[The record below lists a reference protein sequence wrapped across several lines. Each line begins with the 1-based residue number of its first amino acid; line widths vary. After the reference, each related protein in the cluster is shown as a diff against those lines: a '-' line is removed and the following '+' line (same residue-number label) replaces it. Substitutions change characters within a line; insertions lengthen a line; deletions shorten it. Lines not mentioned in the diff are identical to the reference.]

1 MHQREVNLRL
11 DTQFLTVDLFGI
23 PWMTVNIPNLILIT
37 VAMAIVF
44 FVCFF
49 MARKIEMY
57 PTGAQNALEYLTQF
71 IKNVISSTMPWDKGQ
86 NFFMLGI
93 TLILY
98 IFVANM
104 MGVPFELATAGDH
117 YVWWNSPTSN
127 AVLTLSLALFIILL
141 THFYGIKMKG
151 FKEYGKDYFRP
162 VGFLAPFKLI
172 EEFSNTLTLG
182 MRLFANIYA
191 KEVILLMLVGLG
203 TSSLFWVFGA
213 FLPLVV
219 FQAFSVFIGTLQ
231 AFIFCM
237 LTMVYM
243 AHKVNEEH

>member
-11 DTQFLTVDLFGI
+11 DNQFLTVDLFGI
-23 PWMTVNIPNLILIT
+23 PWMTVNVPNILLIT
-37 VAMAIVF
+37 AAMAIVF
-44 FVCFF
+44 FVVFF
-49 MARKIEMY
+49 MTRRIEMY
-57 PTGAQNALEYLTQF
+57 PTGAQNAIEYLVQF
-71 IKNVISSTMPWDKGQ
+71 IKNIISSTMDWERGK

-98 IFVANM
+98 VFVANM
-104 MGVPFELATAGDH
+104 MGVPFELATAGEH

-127 AVLTLSLALFIILL
+127 PVLTLSLALFVILL
-141 THFYGIKMKG
+141 THYYGIKLKG
-151 FKEYGKDYFRP
+151 PKEYGKDYLRP
-162 VGFLAPFKLI
+162 VGFLLPFKLI
-172 EEFSNTLTLG
+172 EEFSNTVTLG

-191 KEVILLMLVGLG
+191 KEVIIVMLVGLG

-213 FLPLVV
+213 FLPLVI
-219 FQAFSVFIGTLQ
+219 FQAFSVFIGSLQ
-231 AFIFCM
+231 AFIFVM

>member
-1 MHQREVNLRL
+1 M
-11 DTQFLTVDLFGI
+11 DTHYLKVDLFGI
-23 PWMTVNIPNLILIT
+23 PWMTVNIPNLLLIT
-37 VAMAIVF
+37 AAMAIVF

-57 PTGAQNALEYLTQF
+57 PTGAQNALEYLVQF
-71 IKNVISSTMPWDKGQ
+71 IKNVISSTMDWERGK
-86 NFFMLGI
+86 NFLMLGI

-104 MGVPFELATAGDH
+104 MGVPFELATAEH

-127 AVLTLSLALFIILL
+127 PVLTLSLALFIILL
-141 THFYGIKMKG
+141 THIYGIKLKG
-151 FKEYGKDYFRP
+151 VKEYGKDYFRP
-162 VGFLAPFKLI
+162 APLLAPFKLI

-191 KEVILLMLVGLG
+191 KEVILIMLVGLG

-219 FQAFSVFIGTLQ
+219 FQAFSVFIGSLQ
-231 AFIFCM
+231 AFIFVM